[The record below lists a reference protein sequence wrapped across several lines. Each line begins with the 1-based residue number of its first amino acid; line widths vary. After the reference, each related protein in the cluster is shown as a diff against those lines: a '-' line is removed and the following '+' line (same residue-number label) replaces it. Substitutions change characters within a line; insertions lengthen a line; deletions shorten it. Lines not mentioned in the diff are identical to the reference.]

1 MITLIHG
8 TDQVLVLN
16 KLLEIKQSNPDA
28 EISEFEGSEIDL
40 KLEFRT
46 SNLFSDKRLI
56 IINNPDMKLN
66 LLQLQEQNGVDVVLL
81 FSKPLPLA
89 SEILKVV
96 KEKKGV
102 VFEFKERQD
111 ISIFPFLDALIEK
124 KKKAFLELDK
134 LLNIF
139 GSQYILTMIFYSLRK
154 LILPSKSSSPFAK
167 QKIEQQKK
175 LRSLDDLERL
185 YKETLD
191 LDFKIKKGAVEN
203 KIGLTLLVQKFL
215 S

>member
-124 KKKAFLELDK
+124 KKKAFLDLDK

>member
-1 MITLIHG
+1 
-8 TDQVLVLN
+8 
-16 KLLEIKQSNPDA
+16 
-28 EISEFEGSEIDL
+28 
-40 KLEFRT
+40 
-46 SNLFSDKRLI
+46 
-56 IINNPDMKLN
+56 
-66 LLQLQEQNGVDVVLL
+66 
-81 FSKPLPLA
+81 
-89 SEILKVV
+89 
-96 KEKKGV
+96 
-102 VFEFKERQD
+102 
-111 ISIFPFLDALIEK
+111 
-124 KKKAFLELDK
+124 
-134 LLNIF
+134 
-139 GSQYILTMIFYSLRK
+139 MIFYSLRK

>member
-124 KKKAFLELDK
+124 KKVVEYFWLSIYLDNDFL
-134 LLNIF
+134 
-139 GSQYILTMIFYSLRK
+139 
-154 LILPSKSSSPFAK
+154 
-167 QKIEQQKK
+167 
-175 LRSLDDLERL
+175 
-185 YKETLD
+185 
-191 LDFKIKKGAVEN
+191 
-203 KIGLTLLVQKFL
+203 
-215 S
+215 